1 MTAGAATAALAAPVK
16 SRVCLGSTTGHLVLV
31 RPANMP
37 RDWPQSTRSSPPF
50 IEEYLLLQL
59 WADVQEAHELGD
71 PGPGEAH
78 TSSSV

>member
-1 MTAGAATAALAAPVK
+1 
-16 SRVCLGSTTGHLVLV
+16 
-31 RPANMP
+31 MP

-59 WADVQEAHELGD
+59 WAEVQEAHELGD